1 MVRDSSAPFIKLLI
15 YIYINICN
23 CVGKFYFD
31 ISKLLSNNH
40 SSKTLGKCS
49 FEVAVKYS
57 NYLFEFQFIFTRFP
71 IRSYSKK
78 IWIFLAKTI
87 QSCSSTSSI
96 YILFHN
102 MLNFHLHNCVSD
114 HPTSWIDIKVW
125 CWIHMRWMDFESPK
139 INSDYTGFQEHFPTR
154 LVSFF

>member
-31 ISKLLSNNH
+31 ISKLLSSNH

-102 MLNFHLHNCVSD
+102 MLNFHLHNCVRSSNIMD
-114 HPTSWIDIKVW
+114 WYQGLMLNSHEMNGFWESKDIQW
-125 CWIHMRWMDFESPK
+125 LYRIPGTFS
-139 INSDYTGFQEHFPTR
+139 N
-154 LVSFF
+154 